1 MTYSSMYYDWLSPQY
16 PNYYYP
22 YYYYYPYPYYYYPY
36 TYSYPYWYPPSYPQH
51 HRHHSWS

>member
-1 MTYSSMYYDWLSPQY
+1 MTYSSMYYDWLSPGY